1 MNAAMLMGRIGTLRL
16 TRGLLIL
23 KVSKRATTQLKLM
36 IVATIRFHTGVVGIV
51 AAASSI
57 DEIKS

>member
-1 MNAAMLMGRIGTLRL
+1 MNAAMLMGRIGTL
-16 TRGLLIL
+16 
-23 KVSKRATTQLKLM
+23 KVSKRATTQLTLM
-36 IVATIRFHTGVVGIV
+36 IVATIRFHTGVVGTVV